1 MRRIFVLFFIF
12 AFASFQ
18 VFSTDLEAL
27 KKEVEN
33 LRNLKFKEKIKFEYV
48 SERQIS
54 EILKKEMTRQF
65 SSGKLENYEVALKVF
80 WLIPKKSNLK
90 SLVENLMSSQAAGI
104 YDPKS
109 KKMYILEFSSEPEDD
124 EFFQLTKAMNLNE
137 IFIVH
142 ELDHAITDQNF
153 DLERSLKLENIE
165 NEDRQTAALAV
176 AEGDA
181 TMVMLKYLAKTMS
194 LGSEN
199 LSDISEVMGNANFYG
214 DFLGTTTPRYLR
226 ETLIF
231 AYTEGLKFVNVI
243 SKGSDTKKIDN
254 LYHKPPESTEE
265 IIHPEKYLNQNDKPK
280 EVKISLN
287 EIKNDVSLEKV
298 WEGTWGELGTKI
310 ILEEWGADCDRAA
323 IASSGWGGDR
333 YIVYK
338 NKEGE
343 FSFFWKS
350 VWDSEKDAKEF
361 EETASLKKEVMVSR
375 KGNEVIVMKRKENP
389 DNEKSNSKNKLQ

>member
-1 MRRIFVLFFIF
+1 MKRFFVFFFIF
-12 AFASFQ
+12 LFTSFQ
-18 VFSTDLEAL
+18 VFSSDLEAL
-27 KKEVEN
+27 KREVEH

-48 SERQIS
+48 SDKQIA

-65 SSGKLENYEVALKVF
+65 SVNKLENYETALKVF

-124 EFFQLTKAMNLNE
+124 EFFQLSKALNLNE

-142 ELDHAITDQNF
+142 ELAHAITDQNF
-153 DLERSLKLENIE
+153 DLEKSLKLENIE
-165 NEDRQTAALAV
+165 NEDRQTAGLAV

-181 TMVMLKYLAKTMS
+181 TMVMMKYLAKTMN
-194 LGSEN
+194 LGVDNFSE
-199 LSDISEVMGNANFYG
+199 ISEVMGDVNFYG
-214 DFLGTTTPRYLR
+214 EFLGETIPRYLR

-231 AYTEGLKFVNVI
+231 AYTDGFKFVNSV
-243 SKGSDTKKIDN
+243 SKGSDTKKIDG
-254 LYHKPPESTEE
+254 LYRKPPESTEE

-280 EVKISLN
+280 EVKIIW
-287 EIKNDVSLEKV
+287 EKIKKNGALEKV

-310 ILEEWGADCDRAA
+310 ILEEWGADSDRATL
-323 IASSGWGGDR
+323 ASTGWGGDK

-338 NKEGE
+338 TKEGD
-343 FSFFWKS
+343 FSFFWRS
-350 VWDSEKDAKEF
+350 LWDSEKDAKEF
-361 EETASLKKEVMVSR
+361 EEVVSIKKEVAVSR
-375 KGNEVIVMKRKENP
+375 NGNEVVVMKRKVKTG
-389 DNEKSNSKNKLQ
+389 NEKSDSKNKLQ

>member
-181 TMVMLKYLAKTMS
+181 TMVMLKYLAKTMN

>member
-181 TMVMLKYLAKTMS
+181 TMVMMKYLAKTMN

-375 KGNEVIVMKRKENP
+375 KGNEVIVMKRKEKP